1 MAPTKS
7 GELAQMTSCL
17 IRIWST
23 QKRRIKHVQKPTID
37 FCNLGKRHGYFLCK
51 EMQCNHHI
59 SNSNPTTF
67 FPLLIFDFG
76 NKVKILN
83 CGTCQ
88 RTNHVLLAVFITAK
102 LRASRTC
109 LCSFPLCR
117 RHVITS
123 HYMFL
128 FIRGQT
134 SSTWHR
140 QATKLN
146 SSEVWQ
152 FIVEELLEVNAFFQR
167 AATYYYC
174 YFVCN
179 HLCAHKVAEK
189 STKSNES
196 PKKSKNLERETSCK

>member
-23 QKRRIKHVQKPTID
+23 HKSRIKHVQKPSID
-37 FCNLGKRHGYFLCK
+37 FCNLGKRHRYFLCK
-51 EMQCNHHI
+51 ETQCNHHL
-59 SNSNPTTF
+59 SNSDPTTF

-83 CGTCQ
+83 CRTCQ

-140 QATKLN
+140 QVTKLTAVKCG
-146 SSEVWQ
+146 SSLLRNCQ
-152 FIVEELLEVNAFFQR
+152 KCMLFSEELLHTTT
-167 AATYYYC
+167 AT
-174 YFVCN
+174 
-179 HLCAHKVAEK
+179 LCAILCVHTTQLK
-189 STKSNES
+189 S
-196 PKKSKNLERETSCK
+196 P